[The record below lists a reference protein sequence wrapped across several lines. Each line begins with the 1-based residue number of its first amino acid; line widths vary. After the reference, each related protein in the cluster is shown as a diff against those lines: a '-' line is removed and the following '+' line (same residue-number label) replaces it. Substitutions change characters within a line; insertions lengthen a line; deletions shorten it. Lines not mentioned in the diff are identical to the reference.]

1 MKQLVRLAVIL
12 ITDIIPIISNAQS
25 PVDPIERKASLT
37 YVGVKDESSIILLE
51 VKNDKAEKFSVV
63 ISQKNG
69 SVLYKESFS
78 DKKVTKR
85 FFIPRDIVADVKI
98 VVADEKEKNREEFQ
112 LNSRFVEEIYFS
124 KS

>member
-1 MKQLVRLAVIL
+1 MKQVVRIVVIL
-12 ITDIIPIISNAQS
+12 MTAIIPIISNAQG
-25 PVDPIERKASLT
+25 PVDPIERKANLT
-37 YVGVKDESSIILLE
+37 YVGAKDENSIILLE

-69 SVLYKESFS
+69 SVLYRESFS
-78 DKKVTKR
+78 DKRVTKR
-85 FFIPRDIVADVKI
+85 FVIPRDIVSDVKI
-98 VVADEKEKNREEFQ
+98 VVADEKDKNREEFQ

>member
-1 MKQLVRLAVIL
+1 MKQVVRIVVIL
-12 ITDIIPIISNAQS
+12 MTAIIPMISNAQS
-25 PVDPIERKASLT
+25 PVEPIDRKASLT
-37 YVGVKDESSIILLE
+37 FVGTKDESSIILLE
-51 VKNDKAEKFSVV
+51 VKNDKAEKFNVV
-63 ISQKNG
+63 LLQKNG

-98 VVADEKEKNREEFQ
+98 VVADEKDKNREEFQ